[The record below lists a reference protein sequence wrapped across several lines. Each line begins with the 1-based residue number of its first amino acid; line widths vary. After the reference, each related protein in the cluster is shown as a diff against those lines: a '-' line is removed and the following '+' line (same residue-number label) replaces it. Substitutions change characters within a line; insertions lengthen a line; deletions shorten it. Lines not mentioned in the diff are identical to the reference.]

1 MLATQIVTS
10 RLNGAIGVA
19 YVETTVLAVSAVAA
33 LALLRWFEGRRG
45 MWRRGRGGHCVYR
58 CAHRWRGAVTLPAA
72 VIAVLVLVLPH
83 LMIILVSFARDGAWT
98 TQVLPPEYTWDNF
111 RRLATD
117 TSLLP
122 PIRNSVIMT
131 LLATAANVVVCAVAA
146 YLLVFRRFHGRR
158 LLGVLVALPWAI
170 PPTAI
175 AIGLASTFN
184 RTDISTARVLLV
196 GTFWILPLAYFIR
209 GVPLVA
215 SAIEGS
221 LRQLDP
227 SLEEAALGLGAGWWQ
242 TLRHVIYPAAR
253 PGLVAG
259 ATLAAITA
267 VGEFVASEVLYTHAN
282 RPISVE
288 ILAQVRASRL
298 RHRRRLQRR
307 AHRYRAGHHAPGTA
321 AEDGG
326 AG

>member
-1 MLATQIVTS
+1 MS
-10 RLNGAIGVA
+10 GAG
-19 YVETTVLAVSAVAA
+19 S
-33 LALLRWFEGRRG
+33 LALTDLTRRF
-45 MWRRGRGGHCVYR
+45 GGPS
-58 CAHRWRGAVTLPAA
+58 APAA
-72 VIAVLVLVLPH
+72 VDHVTVSVAEGELLALVGASGSGKTTTLRIAAGYEPADEGRVEL
-83 LMIILVSFARDGAWT
+83 DGLDIT
-98 TQVLPPEYTWDNF
+98 RLLPPEYTWDNF

-122 PIRNSVIMT
+122 PIRNSVLMT
-131 LLATAANVVVCAVAA
+131 LLATAADVVVCALAA

-184 RTDISTARVLLV
+184 RTDISAARVLLV

-288 ILAQVRASRL
+288 ILAQVRAF
-298 RHRRRLQRR
+298 
-307 AHRYRAGHHAPGTA
+307 AFGTA
-321 AEDGG
+321 AAYSVVLIGIVLLITLLARATEDGRRG
-326 AG
+326 VMALRS